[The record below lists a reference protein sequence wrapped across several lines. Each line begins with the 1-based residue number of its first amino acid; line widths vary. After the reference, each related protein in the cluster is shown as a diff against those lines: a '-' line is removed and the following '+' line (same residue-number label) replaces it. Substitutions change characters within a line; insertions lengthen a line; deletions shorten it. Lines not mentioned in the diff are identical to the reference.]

1 MPIPQSNLVI
11 LTRPKHHRKLAKLN
25 FHQIENVWTKNGGS
39 KKLAPVM
46 AAIALAE
53 SGGYTQAKHK
63 NTNGT
68 VDQGLWQINSSN
80 FRIYKGHNIYDV
92 NVNAHAAKRLAEGG
106 KGLDNWTTY
115 TTGAYLKYLPKSYPK
130 GQGVVSTAEGV
141 GKTLVGVA
149 TNPVGTAVGLG
160 EKGLSAAGG
169 VVASPIEHALSWFGM
184 RLVFAMIIMG
194 GAGLI
199 LLGLLL
205 IGADLGL
212 AAFAGATNSGTG
224 RRATKLATRITPA
237 GRAARAAKATSAARS
252 AELHGQRVRMGEAKI
267 KTQQARATELRTRT
281 RHRAAMAKQSKAAT
295 ERTQRESYMKG
306 AADASSPV
314 MSSIRKQREARERK
328 GKKAA

>member
-1 MPIPQSNLVI
+1 M
-11 LTRPKHHRKLAKLN
+11 AKLN

-63 NTNGT
+63 NSNGT
-68 VDQGLWQINSSN
+68 IDQGLWQINSSN
-80 FRIYKGHNIYDV
+80 FKIYKGHNIYDV

-106 KGLDNWTTY
+106 KGLNNWTTY
-115 TTGAYLKYLPKSYPK
+115 TTGAYLKYLPKNYPK
-130 GQGVVSTAEGV
+130 GQGVISTAEGV
-141 GKTLVGVA
+141 GKTALNVA
-149 TNPVGTAVGLG
+149 TNPVGAVTGAVG
-160 EKGLSAAGG
+160 SAVGGAVAGP
-169 VVASPIEHALSWFGM
+169 VESALSWFGM
-184 RLVFAMIIMG
+184 RIVFALIIMG

-199 LLGLLL
+199 FLGLLL

-237 GRAARAAKATSAARS
+237 GRAAKAAKVTSAARS
-252 AELHGQRVRMGEAKI
+252 AELHGQKVRMGEAKI

-281 RHRAAMAKQSKAAT
+281 RHRAAMAKQSKAAN

-314 MSSIRKQREARERK
+314 MSDIRKKREARERK
-328 GKKAA
+328 GKAA

>member
-1 MPIPQSNLVI
+1 M
-11 LTRPKHHRKLAKLN
+11 AKLN

-63 NTNGT
+63 NSNGT
-68 VDQGLWQINSSN
+68 IDQGLWQINSSN

-106 KGLDNWTTY
+106 KGLDNWVTY

-130 GQGVVSTAEGV
+130 GQGVISTAEGV

-169 VVASPIEHALSWFGM
+169 VIASPVESALSWFGM
-184 RLVFAMIIMG
+184 RIVFAMIIMG

-212 AAFAGATNSGTG
+212 AAFAGAAGSRTG
-224 RRATKLATRITPA
+224 GRAIKVASKVTPA
-237 GRAARAAKATSAARS
+237 GRAAKAAKATSAARS
-252 AELHGQRVRMGEAKI
+252 AELHGQKVRMGEAKI